1 MCGPEQAPRN
11 ASSVLEHIRGLAD
24 IVDRGAFVLGRPETN
39 QTQRLAMSVLG
50 NGLTA
55 AGHDEDSL
63 TVQEARLSLMRRLED
78 SEGNIL
84 IVQTC
89 LANSL
94 MRLGRNEQASNML
107 RDIYSAR
114 VRLNGEEHR
123 DTIIAALNY
132 ASSLGCL
139 RRVEEVKSLLRK
151 TIPAARRV
159 LGENNEITLRVKL
172 TYVTA
177 LGLDTGATLDDVRE
191 AVTMLEESERTAR
204 RVLGSA
210 HPLTTGFES
219 NLRKAR
225 AALRARKLQGKTTN

>member
-1 MCGPEQAPRN
+1 MAQ
-11 ASSVLEHIRGLAD
+11 
-24 IVDRGAFVLGRPETN
+24 
-39 QTQRLAMSVLG
+39 LG
-50 NGLTA
+50 NGLGEA
-55 AGHDEDSL
+55 KHHEEALS
-63 TVQEARLSLMRRLED
+63 VQEARLSLMPRGGASED
-78 SEGNIL
+78 SIL
-84 IVQTC
+84 IVRTC

-94 MRLGRNEQASNML
+94 TRLGRNEQASNML
-107 RDIYSAR
+107 RDVYSGR
-114 VRLNGEEHR
+114 VRLNGEEHQE
-123 DTIIAALNY
+123 TIIAALNY

>member
-1 MCGPEQAPRN
+1 M
-11 ASSVLEHIRGLAD
+11 
-24 IVDRGAFVLGRPETN
+24 GRPETN

-191 AVTMLEESERTAR
+191 AVTTLVDLERTAR
-204 RVLGSA
+204 RVLGGA
-210 HPLTTGFES
+210 HPVTGGIKRG
-219 NLRKAR
+219 L
-225 AALRARKLQGKTTN
+225 

>member
-1 MCGPEQAPRN
+1 M
-11 ASSVLEHIRGLAD
+11 SSVLEHIRGLAD

-107 RDIYSAR
+107 RDVYSAR
-114 VRLNGEEHR
+114 VRLNGDEHE
-123 DTIIAALNY
+123 DTIVAALNY
-132 ASSLGCL
+132 AASLGSL
-139 RRVEEVKSLLRK
+139 RRAKEAKSLLRK
-151 TIPAARRV
+151 TVPMARRV
-159 LGENNEITLRVKL
+159 LGESDETTLRL
-172 TYVTA
+172 RSSYAAA
-177 LGLDTGATLDDVRE
+177 LCQDDCATLDDLRE
-191 AVTMLEESERTAR
+191 AVNTLEEVERTAR
-204 RVLGSA
+204 RVLGGS
-210 HPLTTGFES
+210 HPLTRTFEDH
-219 NLRKAR
+219 LRDTRVALAAR
-225 AALRARKLQGKTTN
+225 EDLTSISDAVGAL

>member
-1 MCGPEQAPRN
+1 
-11 ASSVLEHIRGLAD
+11 
-24 IVDRGAFVLGRPETN
+24 
-39 QTQRLAMSVLG
+39 MSVLG

-177 LGLDTGATLDDVRE
+177 LGLDTGAWSRYPRQESVAPRASACAGVYWHLRGAPD
-191 AVTMLEESERTAR
+191 EEGAPRSCW
-204 RVLGSA
+204 
-210 HPLTTGFES
+210 PL
-219 NLRKAR
+219 
-225 AALRARKLQGKTTN
+225 